1 MTDIPIS
8 LVEIDKYAHT
18 FFEMTSVPMIPL
30 FLSSRAALVP
40 SQSPSQT
47 PVSEFTALGLAAVN
61 MPWALPVM
69 LAVGM
74 AFETRQEL
82 KDTCDCYAI
91 EKDFEFRTLRY
102 YSGVQQR
109 PSS

>member
-1 MTDIPIS
+1 
-8 LVEIDKYAHT
+8 
-18 FFEMTSVPMIPL
+18 
-30 FLSSRAALVP
+30 
-40 SQSPSQT
+40 
-47 PVSEFTALGLAAVN
+47 